1 MIEEHKAFIALDYI
15 KGKISKKELVR
26 TLGKKDAGD
35 IEFIAKTTKKGLRM
49 LKNTSFI
56 NNPIFRIEQT

>member
-1 MIEEHKAFIALDYI
+1 MAEERKAFIALDYI
-15 KGKISKKELVR
+15 KGKISKKELISA
-26 TLGKKDAGD
+26 LGKKDAGD
-35 IEFIAKTTKKGLRM
+35 IEFIANTTKRDLRM